1 MAVWPLHINKIIQ
14 ELSSTLYVS
23 GKIVQNVLLH
33 ANMNETDNVEI
44 CAFLCIFPQICQVD
58 DTPKNGLAG
67 PEGETAQGENTF
79 SPPLSGRF
87 FRSIIFVREAAMSIA
102 NRVGLT
108 RVDEFSSPFGHY

>member
-1 MAVWPLHINKIIQ
+1 
-14 ELSSTLYVS
+14 
-23 GKIVQNVLLH
+23 
-33 ANMNETDNVEI
+33 MNETDNVQI
-44 CAFLCIFPQICQVD
+44 WAFLCIFPQICQVD

-67 PEGETAQGENTF
+67 PEGETVQGENIF